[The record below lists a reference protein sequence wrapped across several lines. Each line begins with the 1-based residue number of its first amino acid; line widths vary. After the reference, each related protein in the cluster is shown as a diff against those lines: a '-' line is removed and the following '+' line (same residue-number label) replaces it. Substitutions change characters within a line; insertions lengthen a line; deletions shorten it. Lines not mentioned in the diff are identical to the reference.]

1 MAESNRLTARQ
12 AKAIP
17 NILGGKTCEEG
28 CQAAGVSKA
37 CFYKWM
43 QNETFRA
50 EFERQRQKLVET
62 AFGTIAQ
69 NIEKAASVLVGLL
82 DGQDGRLKRLAA
94 NDIIAHFLKHKEL
107 AEIEKRIEAIEGAL
121 PLRR

>member
-1 MAESNRLTARQ
+1 MADPRLLTARQ
-12 AKAIP
+12 ARAIAK
-17 NILGGKTCEEG
+17 ILNARTCEEG

-43 QNETFRA
+43 RNETFRA
-50 EFERQRQKLVET
+50 EFERQRQRLVEA

-82 DGQDGRLKRLAA
+82 DCQDGRLKRLAA

-107 AEIEKRIEAIEGAL
+107 AEIEKRIEAIESHLQGS
-121 PLRR
+121 